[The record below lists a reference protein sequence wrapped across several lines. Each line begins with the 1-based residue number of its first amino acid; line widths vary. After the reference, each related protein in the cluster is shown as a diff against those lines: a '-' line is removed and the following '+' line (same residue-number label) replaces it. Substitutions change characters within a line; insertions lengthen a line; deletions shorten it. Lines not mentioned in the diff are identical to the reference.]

1 MQQYNRIKSQYPDA
15 ILLFRVGDFYETFG
29 QDAVRASQALDIVLT
44 KRGNGSAS
52 EIELAGFPHHA
63 LDNYLPKLVRAGNRV
78 AVCDQLED
86 PKLAKGI
93 VKRGITELVTPG
105 ATFHDQVLQSRAN
118 NYLAALHF
126 GKSATGVAFL
136 DLSTGEFQAG
146 QGPTPWVERWLRI
159 FSPAEV
165 LYERDASDQLA
176 VFAGENWH
184 KTRLDDWVFRGE
196 FGREKVQKH
205 FGTQSLKGFGLDEWP
220 EAVAAAGAILQYLEI
235 THHHEVRH
243 IRQIRKL
250 TPSGSLALDRFTVRN
265 LELLQ
270 PLQPDGRA
278 LLDVLDH
285 TRSPMGGRML
295 RRWLMTPL
303 TRIPDIEKRQAAVEA
318 FVQQPEVREEV
329 AKQLASVGD
338 MERLASKA
346 SSRRI
351 SPRELAQLRKGLHAL
366 HAIADLTAGEAAWLP
381 FLEGLEP
388 CDALLE
394 RLDRELADEPAL
406 TVSRGEVIRAGVF
419 PELDRLRGL
428 KENAHDALDA
438 ICRAEAQRTGIS
450 SLKIDSNQ
458 VFGYYIEVRNA
469 HKDKV
474 PNDWIRKQTL
484 TQAERY
490 ITEELKQ
497 LEAQILEAESGSEGL
512 EQQLLDHLIVAVAEA
527 IGELQENAAG
537 LARLDV
543 LASFAEV
550 AERQGYCKPIWQE
563 DFAIDI
569 TQGRH
574 PVIEQVLPAG
584 QAYVAND
591 LRMDPQSAQL
601 LMITGPNMSGKSALL
616 RQTALI
622 CLLGQTGS
630 FVPALHAQL
639 SPCDRIFSRVG
650 ASDNLATGE
659 STFMVEMN
667 ETASIVNNL
676 TGRSLVILDEI
687 GRGTST
693 YDGVSIA
700 WALAEFLH
708 EHPEHRALTL
718 FATHYHELN
727 DMAQRFPRI
736 RNMNV
741 QVQEVGGQVVFLRK
755 LVAGGSN
762 HSFGIHVAR
771 LAGLPPRIIDRA
783 TEVLKL
789 LEQRSEGG
797 EGDPHPKANAYSES
811 ASPAS
816 AGAAGTGGAGMQLS
830 FFQLDDPVLLQIR
843 DQVLNLDIDHLTPVE
858 ALMRLHEIRKV
869 LSGKGD

>member
-1 MQQYNRIKSQYPDA
+1 MQQYNRIKAQYPDA

-29 QDAVRASQALDIVLT
+29 EDAVRASQALDIVLT

-86 PKLAKGI
+86 PKFAKGI

-126 GKSATGVAFL
+126 GKAATGVAFL

-146 QGPTPWVERWLRI
+146 QGTTSWVERWLRI
-159 FSPAEV
+159 FAPSEV
-165 LYERDASDQLA
+165 LYERDSSAQLN
-176 VFAGENWH
+176 VFAGESWH
-184 KTRLDDWVFRGE
+184 KTRLDDWIFRGE
-196 FGREKVQKH
+196 YGREKVQQH
-205 FGTQSLKGFGLDEWP
+205 FGTQSLKGFGLDDWP
-220 EAVAAAGAILQYLEI
+220 EAVTAAGAILQYLEI

-243 IRQIRKL
+243 IRQIRRL
-250 TPSGSLALDRFTVRN
+250 TPGGYLALDRFTIRN
-265 LELLQ
+265 LELVQ
-270 PLQPDGRA
+270 PLQPDGRS
-278 LLDVLDH
+278 LLEVIDC
-285 TRSPMGGRML
+285 TRSPMGGRMM
-295 RRWLMTPL
+295 RRWLLTPL
-303 TRIPDIEKRQAAVEA
+303 THIPDIEKRQSAVEA
-318 FVQQPEVREEV
+318 FVLQPEVREAV
-329 AKQLASVGD
+329 ARELSKVGD

-366 HAIADLTAGEAAWLP
+366 HTIADLTAGEVAWVP
-381 FLEGLEP
+381 FLENLQP
-388 CDALLE
+388 CDALLA

-406 TVSRGEVIRAGVF
+406 TVSRGEVMRAGVF
-419 PELDRLRGL
+419 PDLDRLRGL
-428 KENAHDALDA
+428 KDNAHEALDA
-438 ICRAEAQRTGIS
+438 ICRAASLRTGIS

-474 PNDWIRKQTL
+474 PSDWIRKQTL

-512 EQQLLDHLIVAVAEA
+512 EQQLLDQLVAEVAEA
-527 IGELQENAAG
+527 IAELQDNAAG
-537 LARLDV
+537 LAQLDV

-550 AERQGYCKPIWQE
+550 AERQGYCKPVWSEEFTIN
-563 DFAIDI
+563 I

-574 PVIEQVLPAG
+574 PVIEQVLPTG

-630 FVPALHAQL
+630 FVPAQQALL

-727 DMAQRFPRI
+727 DMASRFPRI

-755 LVAGGSN
+755 LVEGGSN

-783 TEVLKL
+783 TEVLRV
-789 LEQRSEGG
+789 LERRSEGG
-797 EGDPHPKANAYSES
+797 EASPGTAVAAAGPSSPHP
-811 ASPAS
+811 
-816 AGAAGTGGAGMQLS
+816 AGTGGTGSPGMQLS

-843 DQVLNLDIDHLTPVE
+843 DQVLGLDIDNLTPIE

-869 LSGKGD
+869 LSGKGT